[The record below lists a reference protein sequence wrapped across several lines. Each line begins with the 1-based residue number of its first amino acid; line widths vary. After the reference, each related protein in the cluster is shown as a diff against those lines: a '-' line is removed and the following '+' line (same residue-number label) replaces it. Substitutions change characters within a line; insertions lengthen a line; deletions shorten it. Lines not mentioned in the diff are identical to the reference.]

1 MYFVRSISFAV
12 FRLRE
17 CVFECR
23 VFVCVV
29 VGRLVFRSF
38 RLDGGCG
45 GDQPD
50 CHPDA
55 TALAHGAASRLARLD
70 CSLRSLWRVSP
81 VIQVMKFL
89 FLFFCF
95 LDTPLLQHPG
105 SP

>member
-45 GDQPD
+45 EINLT
-50 CHPDA
+50 A
-55 TALAHGAASRLARLD
+55 TQMRRPWRMAPRRD
-70 CSLRSLWRVSP
+70 LR
-81 VIQVMKFL
+81 
-89 FLFFCF
+89 
-95 LDTPLLQHPG
+95 D
-105 SP
+105 